1 MKAQQ
6 KIESAVGISV
16 PLEFQC
22 RWNFSAVGISVPLE
36 FQCRWTFSAVGISVP
51 LDFEGSQSK
60 FLAVVGLIILSVHV
74 R

>member
-1 MKAQQ
+1 M
-6 KIESAVGISV
+6 

-22 RWNFSAVGISVPLE
+22 RWN
-36 FQCRWTFSAVGISVP
+36 FSAVGISVP

-60 FLAVVGLIILSVHV
+60 FLAVFGLIILSVHV